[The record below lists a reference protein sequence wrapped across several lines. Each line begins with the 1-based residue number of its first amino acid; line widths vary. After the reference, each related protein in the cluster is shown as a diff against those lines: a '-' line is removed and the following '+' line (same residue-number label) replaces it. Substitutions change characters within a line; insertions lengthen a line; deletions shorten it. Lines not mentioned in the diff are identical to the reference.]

1 MKPNQSTKFLVIIS
15 LCSIYLVINGQGKIS
30 RKNRIKDVSSNHIQ
44 NSNSQA
50 DTLGKEYLFKD
61 TVDRSINLSSFK
73 GKFVF
78 VDIWYSG
85 CGFCISANRAL
96 KTVHEKMMSENIV
109 FLSVSVDI
117 NKEKWLT
124 SITENAKP
132 SKLNPWAGKYCPAP
146 GTVILYTGGTG
157 SNNDF
162 LKKYDPDNYYP
173 KLLFFDPSGKLISD
187 HPPRP
192 DNIPDDQP
200 EKLINFLLDYVTSK
214 Q

>member
-1 MKPNQSTKFLVIIS
+1 MKSSQLIKYLVIIF
-15 LCSIYLVINGQGKIS
+15 LCASWIVKGSEKIDAKNMTRHPFINRS
-30 RKNRIKDVSSNHIQ
+30 RKTVECADTLDVDYIFR
-44 NSNSQA
+44 
-50 DTLGKEYLFKD
+50 DTLGKP
-61 TVDRSINLSSFK
+61 VSLSDFR

-96 KTVHEKMMSENIV
+96 RVVHEQMKDKNIV
-109 FLSVSVDI
+109 FLSVSVDV

-124 SITENAKP
+124 SITGNAKP

-146 GTVILYTGGTG
+146 GTIILYTGGTG
-157 SNNDF
+157 SNNSF

-173 KLLFFDPSGKLISD
+173 KLLFFDPAGKLVSD

-200 EKLINFLLDYVTSK
+200 EKLVSFLSGYLRSK
-214 Q
+214 

>member
-1 MKPNQSTKFLVIIS
+1 MKPNKSTKVLVIIS
-15 LCSIYLVINGQGKIS
+15 LCFIYLIVNGQGKIS
-30 RKNRIKDVSSNHIQ
+30 RKNTIKYDSSNHIQ
-44 NSNSQA
+44 KPNSQV

-61 TVDRSINLSSFK
+61 TLDRPVCLSSFK

-78 VDIWYSG
+78 IDIWYSG

-96 KTVHEKMMSENIV
+96 RIVHEQMKNENIV
-109 FLSVSVDI
+109 FLSISVDV

-132 SKLNPWAGKYCPAP
+132 SKLNPWAGKYCPAT
-146 GTVILYTGGTG
+146 GTVILYTGGNG
-157 SNNDF
+157 SDNDF

-200 EKLINFLLDYVTSK
+200 EKLISFLSGYIK
-214 Q
+214 NK